1 MIAETTPRRCGQ
13 RGFAVVEWTIGIG
26 LIVLPVAVL
35 VASLAPWFHRASMA
49 RTMAQEAA
57 RVLVLADDWETGT
70 EAAATLARQIARNH
84 GVDDARWCEGG
95 SGCVS
100 VTFDGDLV
108 RSGEVR
114 AVVSVPMQGIT
125 VPFIG
130 SALGFQWSTDHSERV
145 DDYRS
150 FDP

>member
-1 MIAETTPRRCGQ
+1 VTAETTRRRHSQ

-35 VASLAPWFHRASMA
+35 VASLAPWFHQASMA

-57 RVLVLADDWETGT
+57 RVLVLSDDWEAGT
-70 EAAATLARQIARNH
+70 EEAATLARQIARNH
-84 GVDDARWCEGG
+84 GVADAGWCEGG

-114 AVVSVPMQGIT
+114 VIVSVPMQGIT

>member
-1 MIAETTPRRCGQ
+1 M
-13 RGFAVVEWTIGIG
+13 VEWTIGIG
-26 LIVLPVAVL
+26 LIVLPVAVM
-35 VASLAPWFHRASMA
+35 VASLAPWFHQASMA

-57 RVLVLADDWETGT
+57 RILVLADDWEVGT
-70 EAAATLARQIARNH
+70 EQAAVLARQIAQNH
-84 GVDDARWCEGG
+84 GVDDAGWCEGG

-100 VTFDGDLV
+100 VRFEGDLV
-108 RSGEVR
+108 RTGEVM
-114 AVVSVPMQGIT
+114 VIVSVPMQGIT

-130 SALGFQWSTDHSERV
+130 SALGFQWSTEHSERV

>member
-1 MIAETTPRRCGQ
+1 VNSEMAGVRGAP

-35 VASLAPWFHRASMA
+35 VASLAPWFHQASMA

-57 RVLVLADDWETGT
+57 RALVLADDWEVGT
-70 EAAATLARQIARNH
+70 DQAATLARQIARNH
-84 GVDDARWCEGG
+84 GVEDAGWCAGG

-100 VTFDGDLV
+100 VRFDGDLV
-108 RSGEVR
+108 RTGEVT
-114 AVVSVPMQGIT
+114 AIVSVPMQGIT

-130 SALGFQWSTDHSERV
+130 SALGFQWSTEHSERV

-150 FDP
+150 FDR

>member
-1 MIAETTPRRCGQ
+1 VTTHDDQ
-13 RGFAVVEWTIGIG
+13 RGFAVLEWTLGIG

-35 VASLAPWFHRASMA
+35 VASLAPWFHQASMA

-57 RVLVLADDWETGT
+57 RVLVLSDDWEAGT
-70 EAAATLARQIARNH
+70 EAATAMARQIARNH
-84 GVDDARWCEGG
+84 GVEDDGWCAGG

-100 VTFDGDLV
+100 VAFAGTLGRAD
-108 RSGEVR
+108 EVT
-114 AVVSVPMQGIT
+114 ATVSVPMQGIT

-130 SALGFQWSTDHSERV
+130 SALGFQWSTAHSERV

>member
-1 MIAETTPRRCGQ
+1 MTSHDDQQGL
-13 RGFAVVEWTIGIG
+13 AVVEWTLGIG

-35 VASLAPWFHRASMA
+35 VASLAPWFHQASMA

-57 RVLVLADDWETGT
+57 RVLVLADEWPAGT
-70 EAAATLARQIARNH
+70 EAAEVMARQIARNH
-84 GVDDARWCEGG
+84 GVDDDQWCGAS

-100 VTFDGDLV
+100 VRFDGSLD
-108 RSGEVR
+108 RADEVI
-114 AVVSVPMQGIT
+114 VTVSVPMAGVT

-130 SALGFQWSTDHSERV
+130 SALGFQWSTDHAERV

-150 FDP
+150 FDS